1 MRRGTSKVGGK
12 YGISHWYSP
21 GDVLLPRWWTDGPP
35 LRSGETYTYQEIADF
50 YSGPF
55 VVNVLGHTGGIT
67 TLPAEPMSGL
77 DKHLYLAHGIPAEP
91 KHWETWIDEST
102 PFKENEYGK

>member
-35 LRSGETYTYQEIADF
+35 LRVGETYTYQEIADF

-67 TLPAEPMSGL
+67 TLPAES
-77 DKHLYLAHGIPAEP
+77 

-102 PFKENEYGK
+102 PFKEKEHEDQSTDESVE